1 MAKRV
6 EICGIDTGSLPKLN
20 HSETMELLRKA
31 QKGDEKAKEDFI
43 LANMRLVLSI
53 VQRFYN
59 KKESVDDI
67 FQVGCIGLIKAMEKS
82 ISSHSHE
89 QSGTAIPWYRAAH

>member
-67 FQVGCIGLIKAMEKS
+67 FQVGCIGLIKLS
-82 ISSHSHE
+82 LIH
-89 QSGTAIPWYRAAH
+89 I